1 MVGTSSSDSI
11 NGEAGDD
18 IIFGDQGNDSISG
31 GDGSDHIQGGEGSD
45 LISGGS
51 GDDFISGG
59 AGIDILTG
67 GIGHDIFLF
76 NLGFQSISGSSAT
89 DVITDFVHGEDIFD
103 FGIPGSNIRFVSNT
117 VGVSDLTTLL
127 SNANAYKPT
136 TPSTTLC
143 YFGVIGGDGYLVTED
158 DSGMISNIIQLTG
171 VTSFTISDFVSPQ
184 TTFTPIVTQQPTL

>member
-1 MVGTSSSDSI
+1 
-11 NGEAGDD
+11 
-18 IIFGDQGNDSISG
+18 
-31 GDGSDHIQGGEGSD
+31 
-45 LISGGS
+45 
-51 GDDFISGG
+51 
-59 AGIDILTG
+59 
-67 GIGHDIFLF
+67 LF